1 MLGWKRREGNVD
13 GSIEA
18 AFTKKLMPRF
28 RVRLARNQYGV
39 MPLVTLSIILWQVI
53 LLHPCFQNLEAGI
66 ACQSAK
72 TIGEETPAIDRKAVF
87 RSARW
92 GDNAAETTG
101 LKDAGDFPY
110 RLPKKLGVFERLAGN
125 KDVSTLGSDFGP

>member
-1 MLGWKRREGNVD
+1 MRGWKRHEGNMH
-13 GSIEA
+13 GSNEA
-18 AFTKKLMPRF
+18 AFTKSMLRL
-28 RVRLARNQYGV
+28 RVCLARDQYGV
-39 MPLVTLSIILWQVI
+39 MPLVTLCIILWKVI

-87 RSARW
+87 RSAGW
-92 GDNAAETTG
+92 GDNATEAAR
-101 LKDAGDFPY
+101 LKNAGYFPY

-125 KDVSTLGSDFGP
+125 EDVSTSGCDFG